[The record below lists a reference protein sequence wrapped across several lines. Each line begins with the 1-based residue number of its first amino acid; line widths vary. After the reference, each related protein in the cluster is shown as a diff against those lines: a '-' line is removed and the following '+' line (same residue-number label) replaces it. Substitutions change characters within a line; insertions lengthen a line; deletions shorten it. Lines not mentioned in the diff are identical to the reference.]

1 MSCYKHL
8 TTEERECILVFLAKG
23 YSKRKI
29 AEELKGIPNVKL
41 RKNSIEVPPRFPE
54 N

>member
-29 AEELKGIPNVKL
+29 AEELSFVTVPN
-41 RKNSIEVPPRFPE
+41 RQA
-54 N
+54 